1 MGRAL
6 HMKKTLMLVVLLAA
20 AVAAGRFYPPFR
32 LLAMKAVGRSPYCPM
47 SHALAAD
54 RNFQEQVRLH
64 NEILRAS
71 NVVEKDP
78 AGYHLVETPRGRWW
92 IPQGNDFVLPWNL
105 AEQQRQ
111 IYGTGDR
118 AVKAGDVV
126 LDCGAN
132 VGTWTRTALDQ
143 GASLV
148 VAFEPAPEN
157 IESYRRNFREQIAA
171 GKVVLIPKGVWDKED
186 VLVLRR
192 DPRNSAADTFVM
204 LPGATD
210 TVEAPLTTIDRV
222 VAELKL
228 PRVDYIK
235 MDIEGAEVRALAGAR
250 ETLARFHPRLS
261 IAAEHSPDDPVK
273 IPAAVK
279 AAWAGYSPACGP
291 CLETHEGHVRP
302 DVLYFR

>member
-1 MGRAL
+1 
-6 HMKKTLMLVVLLAA
+6 MKKALTVVVLVAVVV
-20 AVAAGRFYPPFR
+20 AVAHFYPPFR
-32 LLAMKAVGRSPYCPM
+32 LLGMKAVGRSPYCPM
-47 SHALAAD
+47 SNALAAD
-54 RNFQEQVRLH
+54 RNFQDQVRRH

-71 NVVEKDP
+71 KVVEKDP
-78 AGYHLVETPRGRWW
+78 AGYHLVETAHGRWW
-92 IPQGNDFVLPWNL
+92 IPEGDDFVLPWNL
-105 AEQQRQ
+105 AEQEREV
-111 IYGTGDR
+111 YGTGDR
-118 AVKAGDVV
+118 AVKQGDVV

-132 VGTWTRTALDQ
+132 VGTWTRTALDH

-157 IESYRRNFREQIAA
+157 IEAYRRNFREQIAA
-171 GKVVLIPKGVWDKED
+171 GQVVLVPKGVWDQED
-186 VLVLRR
+186 VLTLRR

-210 TVEAPLTTIDRV
+210 TVQAPLTTIDRV

-261 IAAEHSPDDPVK
+261 IAAEHWPDDPVK
-273 IPAAVK
+273 IPAAVR
-279 AAWAGYSPACGP
+279 AAWSGYSLTCGP
-291 CLETHEGHVRP
+291 CLETDEGRIRP